1 MQKSLVRRSS
11 TALVLILALWNCIS
25 AEAQRGGGAAGGREN
40 TPASSSGESSS
51 TRTRSDSVRRRT
63 SSPSTTRT
71 TRSRETQPN
80 PTSAAELVEQASGY
94 VDDAK
99 YDDAVRVYNEVIRRK
114 PGYFDALYGLGWAL
128 NEAKRYPEAVSPLT
142 KALEVEPGSAKTL
155 FELGYALR
163 HVKRY
168 DEAIA
173 RFRAALVTKPDYV
186 EALYQIGW
194 INNDR
199 ERYSAAVSEL
209 NRAINARNQYPE
221 AYAEVGYSYKKLGR
235 YAEAEAAYRQ
245 AVTQKP
251 GYSDAHVS
259 LGDLYFYNL
268 KKYKE
273 AADSYERGLGADTD
287 NATALYNLG
296 WSYNDLGNYN
306 RALASLRRAAAL
318 QPSDSKI
325 QVESGYAYRK
335 LGEAETA
342 NPERA
347 NSFYRQAVNA
357 YKEGIRL
364 KNDSVS
370 AYTGLG
376 DVYYYSMKQYS
387 EAADAYAAAA
397 RLSSNSAD
405 PRVLF
410 NLGWSYN
417 DLKRY
422 GEAITVLR
430 QAVSL
435 KPENAEAHNELG
447 WSYQQQQQF
456 NDAIAAYREAV
467 RLKPDYALAH
477 YNLGLVLMGAGRRR
491 EAMAEQQTLQAL
503 DRTRAD
509 KLLAAINQAR

>member
-1 MQKSLVRRSS
+1 MQNSIIHRYS
-11 TALVLILALWNCIS
+11 TALALVLAFLYCVS
-25 AEAQRGGGAAGGREN
+25 AAAQRGGGAAGGRE
-40 TPASSSGESSS
+40 SSSTSSAGESSS

-63 SSPSTTRT
+63 PSSSTSRT
-71 TRSRETQPN
+71 ARSRETQPN
-80 PTSAAELVEQASGY
+80 PTSAAALVDQASGY

-99 YDDAVRVYNEVIRRK
+99 YDDAVRVYNEAIRRK

-128 NEAKRYPEAVSPLT
+128 NEAKRYSEAVSPLT
-142 KALEVEPGSAKTL
+142 KAIEVEPGSAKAL

-168 DEAIA
+168 DEAVT
-173 RFRAALVTKPDYV
+173 RFRAALAAKPDYV

-199 ERYSAAVSEL
+199 ERYSVAVTEL
-209 NRAINARNQYPE
+209 TRAVNARNQYPE
-221 AYAEVGYSYKKLGR
+221 AFAELGYSYKKLGR
-235 YAEAEAAYRQ
+235 YAEAEVAYKQ
-245 AVTQKP
+245 AITQKP

-296 WSYNDLGNYN
+296 WSYNDSGNYN
-306 RALASLRRAAAL
+306 RALAALRRAAAL

-357 YKEGIRL
+357 YKEGVRL

-376 DVYYYSMKQYS
+376 DVYYYSMKQYGD
-387 EAADAYAAAA
+387 AADAYTAAA
-397 RLSSNSAD
+397 RLSSNSPD
-405 PRVLF
+405 PRILF

-422 GEAITVLR
+422 GEAVPVLM

-447 WSYQQQQQF
+447 WSYQQQRQF

-477 YNLGLVLMGAGRRR
+477 FNLGLVLMGAGRRR
-491 EAMAEQQTLQAL
+491 EAMAEQQTLQTL